1 MVLHL
6 LFGWLKS
13 KIFSLFVFSCLHHN
27 LSENFRFIFPPFG
40 FIPCSFISCCNHAVY
55 FQSNSHFLAPALLRA
70 QCNVINSNKK
80 CSRAAIFYVNVWSE
94 RARNWKYW
102 KLLEKKVGILVC
114 EEAQL
119 LAQSIQFSKY
129 KNGYSE
135 QWFTEKRIHR
145 LFKKKAECLPFCRLW
160 AGCLAAVPSNDFNV
174 FRHTISVWK
183 LFCSPSNI
191 FENFQYIS

>member
-27 LSENFRFIFPPFG
+27 LSENFRFIFSPFG

-80 CSRAAIFYVNVWSE
+80 CSSAAIFYVNVWSE

-135 QWFTEKRIHR
+135 QWFTEKRNHR
-145 LFKKKAECLPFCRLW
+145 LFKKKLSVYPS
-160 AGCLAAVPSNDFNV
+160 AGFELAVWLLFPPM
-174 FRHTISVWK
+174 ISM
-183 LFCSPSNI
+183 CSDTQSQC
-191 FENFQYIS
+191 ENFFVVLRIFLKFFST